1 MTISEY
7 IKELNSQYKTGK
19 ATEHSYRPALKEL
32 LQTLLPELTVINE
45 PRRYDFG
52 APDYILLR
60 QDVPMA
66 FIEAKDFVKTNDL
79 AGRKENK
86 EQFDRYKQSLDNI
99 IFTDYLDF
107 WLYRDGEFV
116 DSVRLAELK
125 GDRIV
130 LVAENEAKF
139 VSLINHLASGQPQKI
154 TSSKK
159 LAEIMAGKAR
169 LLADVIGKSLTQDI
183 DEQGEIYGQMC
194 AFKEVLM
201 HDITPEQFADIY
213 AQTIAYG
220 MFAARLHDKT
230 PDTFSRQEAASL
242 IPRTNPFLRQMF
254 QYIAGYDL
262 DERVAW
268 IVDDL
273 AEAFRASDINKV
285 MAGYGKRTRQQDPMI
300 HFYEDFLSAY
310 DQRLRKNC
318 GVYYT
323 PQPVVNYIVR
333 AVDEILQSEFGL
345 PMGLADT
352 SKTKV
357 KALNQKVKK
366 SDKDTYEVETHKVQI
381 LDPATGTG
389 TFLAEVIHAIHDKMK
404 GQQGMWQSYVEKHL
418 LPRLNGFELLMASYA
433 MAHLK
438 LDMVLAETGYEANSN
453 ERLRVYLTNSLEEH
467 HADTGTLFANALSN
481 EANQA
486 NHIKRDAP
494 VMVVI
499 GNPPYSAISDNNF
512 DWIMRLIEDYKYVN
526 GVHFNERKHW
536 LNDDYVKFIRL
547 GQSFVDKNKEGVLA
561 YINSHSFLDNPTFRG
576 MRWNLMQ
583 SFDKIYI
590 IDLHGNSKKKEV
602 CPDGSK
608 DENVFDIQ
616 QGVSINIFIKN
627 GKKRKGELAEVF
639 HYDLYGKRQDKYDY
653 LTGNGFADTPFRRL
667 EPNEP
672 FYFFVPRDES
682 NRAEYE
688 RGFRMD
694 EVFPANTTGIVTMGD
709 SFAVANSQEEL
720 KRRLEYFLET
730 NFTPAKLTQE
740 YSLGKNYADF
750 ILASKAN
757 LKIETPSIA
766 RFNYRPFDVRYT
778 YFDNRILWRPRTLV
792 MRHFT
797 LGDNVGLI
805 FSRQAITNNWSHI
818 QVTTSMP
825 DNRVHYSN
833 KGIPMCAPL
842 YLYSVDKQLD
852 SAIRQPNLNVEIVG
866 QIADKIGLQF
876 EAEQSGNE
884 GTFAPIDLLDYI
896 YGVLHTPSYREK
908 FKEFLK
914 TDFPRIPYPADASEF
929 RRMAKVGGE
938 LRRVHLM
945 EAPLPMV
952 TEFNVAGS
960 NIVEA
965 VKVTNGNGD
974 GLCKVWI
981 NAEQYFDNVPRVAW
995 EFYIGG
1001 YQPAQK
1007 WLKDRKGMTLDFEH
1021 IMHYQYIV
1029 SALCKTHELMNKIDN
1044 IE

>member
-1 MTISEY
+1 MTVVEY
-7 IKELNSQYKTGK
+7 IKELNAQYKTGK

-32 LQTLLPELTVINE
+32 LQSLLPKMTVINE

-52 APDYILLR
+52 APDYILMR
-60 QDVPMA
+60 KDAPVA

-107 WLYRDGEFV
+107 WLYRNGEFV
-116 DSVRLAELK
+116 DSVRIAELK
-125 GDRIV
+125 GDKIV
-130 LVAENEAKF
+130 LVSENEAKF
-139 VSLINHLASGQPQKI
+139 VSLIEHLANAQPQKI

-169 LLADVIGKSLTQDI
+169 LLADVIGRTLTKDV

-201 HDITPEQFADIY
+201 HDITPESFADLY

-220 MFAARLHDKT
+220 MFAARLHDTT
-230 PDTFSRQEAASL
+230 PDTFSRQEASEL

-285 MAGYGKRTRQQDPMI
+285 MAGYGKRTRQTDPMI

-352 SKTKV
+352 SKTKIEV
-357 KALNQKVKK
+357 LNQKVKK
-366 SDKDTYEVETHKVQI
+366 SDKDTYEIETHKVQI

-404 GQQGMWQSYVEKHL
+404 GQQGLWQSYVEKHL

-438 LDMVLAETGYEANSN
+438 LDMVLAETGYEANNSQ
-453 ERLRVYLTNSLEEH
+453 RLRVYLTNSLEEH

-494 VMVVI
+494 VMVVL
-499 GNPPYSAISDNNF
+499 GNPPYSGESNNKGK
-512 DWIMRLIEDYKYVN
+512 WIMSLMEDYKREPN
-526 GVHFNERKHW
+526 TDKPLNERNPKW
-536 LNDDYVKFIRL
+536 INDDYCKFIRL
-547 GQSFVDKNKEGVLA
+547 GQSFVDKNTEGVLA
-561 YINSHSFLDNPTFRG
+561 YINNHSFLDNPTFRG
-576 MRWNLMQ
+576 MRWSLMQ
-583 SFDKIYI
+583 SFDRIYI
-590 IDLHGNSKKKEV
+590 IDLHGSSKKKEV

-627 GKKRKGELAEVF
+627 GKKRKDELAEVY
-639 HYDLYGKRQDKYDY
+639 HCDLYGLREFKYNY
-653 LTGNGFADTPFRRL
+653 LLEHLFATTDFTRI
-667 EPNEP
+667 EPSAP
-672 FYFFVPRDES
+672 FYFFMKRDTANEEVY
-682 NRAEYE
+682 N
-688 RGFRMD
+688 RGFSVND
-694 EVFPANTTGIVTMGD
+694 IFPVSTVGVVTAKDAVLIDTSKSLLLDKVADYYQIQPDKMLIANID
-709 SFAVANSQEEL
+709 
-720 KRRLEYFLET
+720 
-730 NFTPAKLTQE
+730 
-740 YSLGKNYADF
+740 
-750 ILASKAN
+750 
-757 LKIETPSIA
+757 
-766 RFNYRPFDVRYT
+766 YRPFDKRYV
-778 YFDNRILWRPRTLV
+778 YYDVSKIERPREKV

-797 LGDNVGLI
+797 IGDNVGI
-805 FSRQAITNNWSHI
+805 VVGRQCVSDWRYVFVTNKICEFNLTGTAGRFGSGY
-818 QVTTSMP
+818 VF
-825 DNRVHYSN
+825 
-833 KGIPMCAPL
+833 PL
-842 YLYSVDKQLD
+842 YLYDAQDGKM
-852 SAIRQPNLNVEIVG
+852 RRPNLDMEIVG
-866 QIADKIGLQF
+866 HIADRIGLQF
-876 EAEQSGNE
+876 EEEKSGNIE
-884 GTFAPIDLLDYI
+884 AFCPMDLLDYI
-896 YGVLHTPSYREK
+896 YGILHSPSYREQ

-914 TDFPRIPYPADASEF
+914 VDFPRIPYPTDANEF
-929 RRMAKVGGE
+929 RRVAEIGGE

-945 EAPLPMV
+945 EASLPLV

-960 NIVEA
+960 NTIEA
-965 VKVTNGNGD
+965 IKITEGGD

-981 NAEQYFDNVPRVAW
+981 NDEQYFDNVPRVAW

-1007 WLKDRKGMTLDFEH
+1007 WLKDRKGMTLD
-1021 IMHYQYIV
+1021 IDDIVHYQRII
-1029 SALCKTHELMNKIDN
+1029 STLCKTNELMSKIDD
-1044 IE
+1044 

>member
-1 MTISEY
+1 MTVTEY
-7 IKELNSQYKTGK
+7 IKELNAQYKTGK
-19 ATEHSYRPALKEL
+19 ATEHSYRPALKEM
-32 LQTLLPELTVINE
+32 LQSLLPKMTVINE
-45 PRRYDFG
+45 PKRYNFG
-52 APDYILLR
+52 APDYILMR
-60 QDVPMA
+60 GDVPVA

-107 WLYRDGEFV
+107 WLYRNGEFV

-125 GDRIV
+125 GDKIV
-130 LVAENEAKF
+130 LVSENEAKF
-139 VSLINHLASGQPQKI
+139 VSLIEYLANAQPQKI

-169 LLADVIGKSLTQDI
+169 LLADVIGRTLAKDV

-201 HDITPEQFADIY
+201 HDITPESFADLY

-220 MFAARLHDKT
+220 MFAARLHDTT
-230 PDTFSRQEAASL
+230 PDTFSRKEAAEL

-285 MAGYGKRTRQQDPMI
+285 MAGYGKRTRQTDPMI

-345 PMGLADT
+345 SMGLADT
-352 SKTKV
+352 SKTKIEV
-357 KALNQKVKK
+357 LNQKRKK
-366 SDKDTYEVETHKVQI
+366 SDKDTYEIETHKVQI

-404 GQQGMWQSYVEKHL
+404 GQQGLWQSYVEKHL

-438 LDMVLAETGYEANSN
+438 LDMVLAETGYEANNSQ
-453 ERLRVYLTNSLEEH
+453 RLRVYLTNSLEEH

-494 VMVVI
+494 VMVVL
-499 GNPPYSAISDNNF
+499 GNPPYSGESNNKGK
-512 DWIMRLIEDYKYVN
+512 WIMSLMEDYKREPN
-526 GVHFNERKHW
+526 TDKPLNERNPKW
-536 LNDDYVKFIRL
+536 INDDYCKFIRL
-547 GQSFVDKNKEGVLA
+547 GQSFVDKNTEGVLA
-561 YINSHSFLDNPTFRG
+561 YINNHSFLDNPTFRG
-576 MRWNLMQ
+576 MRWSLMQ

-627 GKKRKGELAEVF
+627 GKKRKGELAEVY
-639 HYDLYGKRQDKYDY
+639 HCDLYGVREFKYNY
-653 LTGNGFADTPFRRL
+653 LL
-667 EPNEP
+667 EHSFTTTDFTRIEPSAP
-672 FYFFVPRDES
+672 FYFFIKRDTANEDAY
-682 NRAEYE
+682 N
-688 RGFRMD
+688 RGFSVND
-694 EVFPANTTGIVTMGD
+694 IFPVSTVGVVTAKDAVLIDTSKSLLLDKVADHYQIQPDKMLIANID
-709 SFAVANSQEEL
+709 
-720 KRRLEYFLET
+720 
-730 NFTPAKLTQE
+730 
-740 YSLGKNYADF
+740 
-750 ILASKAN
+750 
-757 LKIETPSIA
+757 
-766 RFNYRPFDVRYT
+766 YRPFDKRYV
-778 YFDNRILWRPRTLV
+778 YYDVSKIERPREKV
-792 MRHFT
+792 MRHFIE
-797 LGDNVGLI
+797 GDNVGLI

-818 QVTTSMP
+818 QATTAMS

-833 KGIPMCAPL
+833 KGIPICAPL
-842 YLYSVDKQLD
+842 YLYDAQD
-852 SAIRQPNLNVEIVG
+852 GNTRRPNLDMEIVG
-866 QIADKIGLQF
+866 HIADRIGLQF
-876 EAEQSGNE
+876 EEEKSGNIE
-884 GTFAPIDLLDYI
+884 AFCPMDLLDYI
-896 YGVLHTPSYREK
+896 YGILHSPSYREQ

-914 TDFPRIPYPADASEF
+914 VDFPRIPYPTDANEF
-929 RRMAKVGGE
+929 RRIAEIGGE

-945 EAPLPMV
+945 EASLPLV
-952 TEFNVAGS
+952 TEFNIKGTP
-960 NIVEA
+960 IVEA
-965 VKVTNGNGD
+965 IKVTDGND
-974 GLCKVWI
+974 DSLCKVWI
-981 NAEQYFDNVPRVAW
+981 NDKQYFDNVPRVAL

-1007 WLKDRKGMTLDFEH
+1007 WLKDRKGMTLEWDDV
-1021 IMHYQYIV
+1021 MHYQRII
-1029 SALCKTHELMNKIDN
+1029 SALCKTNELMIKLDD
-1044 IE
+1044 

>member
-1 MTISEY
+1 MTATEY
-7 IKELNSQYKTGK
+7 IKELNAQYKTGK

-32 LQTLLPELTVINE
+32 LQSLLPKMTVINE
-45 PRRYDFG
+45 PKRYNFG
-52 APDYILLR
+52 APDYILMR
-60 QDVPMA
+60 SDVPVA

-107 WLYRDGEFV
+107 WLYRNGEFV
-116 DSVRLAELK
+116 DSVRIAELK
-125 GDRIV
+125 GDKIV
-130 LVAENEAKF
+130 LVSENEAKF
-139 VSLINHLASGQPQKI
+139 VSLIEHLANAQPQKI

-169 LLADVIGKSLTQDI
+169 LLADVIRQSLTQDI
-183 DEQGEIYGQMC
+183 DEQSDIYGQMC

-201 HDITPEQFADIY
+201 HDITPESFADIY

-357 KALNQKVKK
+357 KVLNQKVKK

-499 GNPPYSAISDNNF
+499 GNPPYSGESNNKGE
-512 DWIMRLIEDYKYVN
+512 WILSLMEDYKREPN
-526 GVHFNERKHW
+526 TDKTLNERNPKMI
-536 LNDDYVKFIRL
+536 NDDYCKFIRL
-547 GQSFVDKNKEGVLA
+547 GQSFVDKNDEGVLA
-561 YINSHSFLDNPTFRG
+561 YINNHSFLDNITFRG
-576 MRWNLMQ
+576 MRWSLMQ

-602 CPDGSK
+602 CTDGSK
-608 DENVFDIQ
+608 DDNVFDIQ

-627 GKKRKGELAEVF
+627 GKKRKGELAEV
-639 HYDLYGKRQDKYDY
+639 HHCDLYGRREFKYNY
-653 LTGNGFADTPFRRL
+653 LLEHSFASTDFTRLSPTAPF
-667 EPNEP
+667 
-672 FYFFVPRDES
+672 FFFVKRDTTNEEAY
-682 NRAEYE
+682 NE
-688 RGFRMD
+688 GFSLNNL
-694 EVFPANTTGIVTMGD
+694 FPVNTTGVKTHHDAILIDNYKT
-709 SFAVANSQEEL
+709 SLLHKVAEHYQIEPNS
-720 KRRLEYFLET
+720 
-730 NFTPAKLTQE
+730 KLVE
-740 YSLGKNYADF
+740 RIS
-750 ILASKAN
+750 
-757 LKIETPSIA
+757 
-766 RFNYRPFDVRYT
+766 YRPFDDRVVY
-778 YFDNRILWRPRTLV
+778 YDVSKVERPREKV
-792 MRHFT
+792 MRHFVV
-797 LGDNVGLI
+797 DANVGLVVG
-805 FSRQAITNNWSHI
+805 RQC
-818 QVTTSMP
+818 TS
-825 DNRVHYSN
+825 DWRYAFVVNCISDVNLTGTAGRFGAGY
-833 KGIPMCAPL
+833 AFPL
-842 YLYSVDKQLD
+842 YTYHNEYGSMT
-852 SAIRQPNLNVEIVG
+852 RQPNLDMEIVG

-884 GTFAPIDLLDYI
+884 GTFTPIDLLDYI
-896 YGVLHTPSYREK
+896 YGVLHTPSYRK
-908 FKEFLK
+908 QYNEFLK
-914 TDFPRIPYPADASEF
+914 TDFPRIPYPADANEF
-929 RRMAKVGGE
+929 RRIAKVGGE
-938 LRRVHLM
+938 IRKVHLL

-965 VKVTNGNGD
+965 VKVTDGNGD
-974 GLCKVWI
+974 GLYKVWI

-1007 WLKDRKGMTLDFEH
+1007 WLKDRKGMTLEWDDV
-1021 IMHYQYIV
+1021 MHYQRII
-1029 SALCKTHELMNKIDN
+1029 SALCKTNELMSKIDD
-1044 IE
+1044 

>member
-169 LLADVIGKSLTQDI
+169 LLADVIYKSLTKEV
-183 DEQGEIYGQMC
+183 DEQGEIYSQMC

-201 HDITPEQFADIY
+201 HDITPESFADLY

-220 MFAARLHDKT
+220 MFAARLHDTT
-230 PDTFSRQEAASL
+230 PDTFSRQEASEL

-273 AEAFRASDINKV
+273 AEAFRVSDINKV
-285 MAGYGKRTRQQDPMI
+285 MKGYGKRTRQTDPMI
-300 HFYEDFLSAY
+300 HFYEDFLMAY

-345 PMGLADT
+345 SMGLADT
-352 SKTKV
+352 SKTTVKV
-357 KALNQKVKK
+357 LNQKSKK
-366 SDKDTYEVETHKVQI
+366 RDKDTYEIETHKVQI

-404 GQQGMWQSYVEKHL
+404 GQQGLWQSYVEKHL

-438 LDMVLAETGYEANSN
+438 LDMVLAETGYEANNSQ
-453 ERLRVYLTNSLEEH
+453 RLRVYLTNSLEEY

-494 VMVVI
+494 VMVVL
-499 GNPPYSAISDNNF
+499 GNPPYSGESNNKGK
-512 DWIMRLIEDYKYVN
+512 WIMSLMEDYKREPN
-526 GVHFNERKHW
+526 TDEPLKERNPKMI
-536 LNDDYVKFIRL
+536 NDDYCKFIRL
-547 GQSFVDKNKEGVLA
+547 GQSFVDKNTEGVLA
-561 YINSHSFLDNPTFRG
+561 YINNHSFLDGVTFRG
-576 MRWNLMQ
+576 MRWRLMQ

-590 IDLHGNSKKKEV
+590 IDLHGNSKKNEV

-616 QGVSINIFIKN
+616 QGVSINIFVKN
-627 GKKRKGELAEVF
+627 GKKRKDELAEVY
-639 HYDLYGKRQDKYDY
+639 HCDLYGMRKFKYNY
-653 LTGNGFADTPFRRL
+653 LLEHSFATTDFNRI
-667 EPNEP
+667 EPTAP
-672 FYFFVPRDES
+672 FYFFIRRNTINEES
-682 NRAEYE
+682 YNKGFSLKSLFIVNASGITTHHDAILIDSSKRALLNKVAEYYK
-688 RGFRMD
+688 
-694 EVFPANTTGIVTMGD
+694 IVPD
-709 SFAVANSQEEL
+709 S
-720 KRRLEYFLET
+720 
-730 NFTPAKLTQE
+730 
-740 YSLGKNYADF
+740 SLVEQIG
-750 ILASKAN
+750 
-757 LKIETPSIA
+757 
-766 RFNYRPFDVRYT
+766 YRPFDDRFVY
-778 YFDNRILWRPRTLV
+778 YDVSKVERPREKV
-792 MRHFT
+792 MKHFM
-797 LGDNVGLI
+797 LGDNIGLM
-805 FSRQAITNNWSHI
+805 SCRQTVTDWSHI
-818 QVTTSMP
+818 GVTTKMIECT
-825 DNRVHYSN
+825 RVSN
-833 KGIPMCAPL
+833 KTREKTYTFPL
-842 YLYSVDKQLD
+842 YTYYDECGSTT
-852 SAIRQPNLNVEIVG
+852 RHPNLDMEIVG
-866 QIADKIGLQF
+866 KIAEKIGLQF
-876 EAEQSGNE
+876 EEEKSGNIDA
-884 GTFAPIDLLDYI
+884 FCPMDLLDYI
-896 YGVLHTPSYREK
+896 YGILHSPSYREQ

-914 TDFPRIPYPADASEF
+914 VDFPCIPYPTDANEF
-929 RRMAKVGGE
+929 RRVAEIGGE

-945 EAPLPMV
+945 EASLPLV
-952 TEFNVAGS
+952 TEFNIKGAP
-960 NIVEA
+960 IVEA
-965 VKVTNGNGD
+965 IKVTDGND
-974 GLCKVWI
+974 DSLCKVWI
-981 NAEQYFDNVPRVAW
+981 NDEQYFDNVPRVAW

>member
-1 MTISEY
+1 MTAIEY
-7 IKELNSQYKTGK
+7 IKELNEQYKTGK

-32 LQTLLPELTVINE
+32 LQSLLPKMTIINE
-45 PRRYDFG
+45 PKRYNFG
-52 APDYILLR
+52 APDYILMR
-60 QDVPMA
+60 SDVPVA

-107 WLYRDGEFV
+107 WLYRNGEFV

-125 GDRIV
+125 GDKIV
-130 LVAENEAKF
+130 LAVENEAKF
-139 VSLINHLASGQPQKI
+139 VSLIEHLANAQPQKI

-357 KALNQKVKK
+357 KVLNQKVKK

-494 VMVVI
+494 VMVVL
-499 GNPPYSAISDNNF
+499 GNPPYSGESNNKGK
-512 DWIMRLIEDYKYVN
+512 WIMSLMEDYKREPN
-526 GVHFNERKHW
+526 TDKPLNERNPKW
-536 LNDDYVKFIRL
+536 INDDYCKFIRL
-547 GQSFVDKNKEGVLA
+547 GQSFVDKNTEGVLA
-561 YINSHSFLDNPTFRG
+561 YINNHSFLDNPTFRG
-576 MRWNLMQ
+576 MRWSLMQ
-583 SFDKIYI
+583 SFDRIYI

-616 QGVSINIFIKN
+616 QGVSINIFVKN
-627 GKKRKGELAEVF
+627 GKKPEGELAEVY
-639 HYDLYGKRQDKYDY
+639 HCDLYGLREFKYNY
-653 LTGNGFADTPFRRL
+653 LL
-667 EPNEP
+667 EHSFVTTDFTRIEPSAP
-672 FYFFVPRDES
+672 FYFFMKRDTANEEVY
-682 NRAEYE
+682 N
-688 RGFRMD
+688 RGFSVNDM
-694 EVFPANTTGIVTMGD
+694 FPVSTVGVVTAKDAVLIDTSKSLLLDKVADHYQIQPDKMLIANID
-709 SFAVANSQEEL
+709 
-720 KRRLEYFLET
+720 
-730 NFTPAKLTQE
+730 
-740 YSLGKNYADF
+740 
-750 ILASKAN
+750 
-757 LKIETPSIA
+757 
-766 RFNYRPFDVRYT
+766 YRPFDKRYV
-778 YFDNRILWRPRTLV
+778 YYDVSKIERPREKV

-797 LGDNVGLI
+797 IGDNVGLMTC
-805 FSRQAITNNWSHI
+805 RQTVIDWSHI
-818 QVTTSMP
+818 GVSKYIV
-825 DNRVHYSN
+825 DDSRVSN
-833 KGIPMCAPL
+833 KTKERGYVFPL
-842 YLYSVDKQLD
+842 YLYDAQDGKT
-852 SAIRQPNLNVEIVG
+852 RRPNLDMEIVC
-866 QIADKIGLQF
+866 QIADRIGLLF
-876 EAEQSGNE
+876 EEEKSGNIE
-884 GTFAPIDLLDYI
+884 AFCPMDLLDYI
-896 YGVLHTPSYREK
+896 YGILHSPSYREQ

-914 TDFPRIPYPADASEF
+914 VDFPRIPYPTDANEF
-929 RRMAKVGGE
+929 RRIAEIGGE

-945 EAPLPMV
+945 EASLPLV

-965 VKVTNGNGD
+965 VKVTDGNGD

-1007 WLKDRKGMTLDFEH
+1007 WLKDRKGMTLEWDDV
-1021 IMHYQYIV
+1021 MHYQRII
-1029 SALCKTHELMNKIDN
+1029 SALCKTNELMKQLDD
-1044 IE
+1044 